1 MFRIIAISCL
11 VLSVS
16 SLKAQQK
23 RLTTIPI
30 EISSNQRFNLRSN
43 FEFTAIALK
52 SKNEID
58 FKEISF
64 LLKDESIVFQNSP
77 HQLDNSNY
85 FYSTIIHF
93 NESTSELKL
102 MLKNQ
107 SKLQIE
113 AILINGEGNY
123 ASSLKMRRKQDSN
136 NCQLEGVITQDE
148 WRSGLAEPSYSRSFT
163 DTENLII
170 HHSAGSNNITD
181 YTLAVRN
188 IYIFHT
194 QENGWSD
201 IGYNYLIAPNG
212 AIYAGRDPA
221 GGEQDLV
228 IGAHFCG
235 SNSTTMGVCLLGN
248 YETVDP
254 EQDMLNSLEN
264 LLSWKAFKD
273 DLNALATNSH
283 PLNSNLGVIA
293 GHQDGCNTLCP
304 GINVYEKLDE
314 IRQNVD
320 VQVSTCRGEDKPV
333 IEIEFDTLLSTNL
346 YPNPIR
352 NNFSFNLELDENRQN
367 DILYFQIFDQRGKYI
382 KWEKLYF
389 RENKIEVLLPNTLTS
404 GIYFLQIV
412 FNSHQQEL
420 QRFMIL

>member
-11 VLSVS
+11 VLSLS

-64 LLKDESIVFQNSP
+64 LLKDESIVFHNSP

-123 ASSLKMRRKQDSN
+123 ASSLKMRTKQDSN

-221 GGEQDLV
+221 DGEQDLV

-273 DLNALATNSH
+273 DLEVLATNSH

-352 NNFSFNLELDENRQN
+352 NNFSFNLELDENQQN
-367 DILYFQIFDQRGKYI
+367 DIQYIQIFDQRGKYI